1 MKYETLLDPAVSLLE
16 LVNRQVFSAAQAV
29 AVSADSEVLTYA
41 ELDRQSN
48 QLAHYLISAGVG
60 REHVVALHLKRSPAF
75 IVAALATLKS
85 GAAYLPLDPDTP
97 TARVAFMLQDSG
109 ISAVVTSEELRGRV
123 PSGVWRVVDLARD
136 GAQIRRQVA
145 HAPGTEIHSEDLA
158 YVIYTSGST
167 GQPKG
172 VEVTHSSLSNMVTWQ
187 TRAFELTPAD
197 RASFMASVGFDP
209 AVWELWPYLA
219 AGVGLHVPKDVVR
232 KDAKALRKW
241 LLEQN
246 ITVCLAPTAMAE
258 SLLKLEWPTITP
270 LRILST
276 GGDYLRLRPSPT
288 LPFTLVNNYGPTE
301 YTVVATS
308 GVVEPA
314 RNNSLPS
321 IGRPIDNT
329 TVYILDEAMREVL
342 QGEAG
347 ELYLAGAGLARGY
360 RNRPQLTTQHFVANP
375 FGQEGSRLYRTGDLA
390 RVLPNGEIEFLG
402 RVDEQVK
409 VRGFRIEPNEITAA
423 LNSCEGVQT
432 STVVARQDH
441 RGEKRLIAYIVK
453 TAGSSLTAPELRDQ
467 LSKVLPDYMIPTAF
481 VQVDEIPTTMNDKV
495 DRQALPEPNTENM
508 LSEKSYVAPQS
519 MVEVRL
525 AAIISLLLDVGRVGV
540 NDSLFLLCGGHYSLL
555 ATQIVTL
562 ISDSFGVRLALRSL
576 FDHPTLGEISAE
588 IERLI
593 VEKIEANAPK
603 KDRERRLVAE
613 HKASEKS

>member
-1 MKYETLLDPAVSLLE
+1 
-16 LVNRQVFSAAQAV
+16 
-29 AVSADSEVLTYA
+29 
-41 ELDRQSN
+41 
-48 QLAHYLISAGVG
+48 
-60 REHVVALHLKRSPAF
+60 
-75 IVAALATLKS
+75 
-85 GAAYLPLDPDTP
+85 
-97 TARVAFMLQDSG
+97 
-109 ISAVVTSEELRGRV
+109 
-123 PSGVWRVVDLARD
+123 
-136 GAQIRRQVA
+136 
-145 HAPGTEIHSEDLA
+145 
-158 YVIYTSGST
+158 
-167 GQPKG
+167 
-172 VEVTHSSLSNMVTWQ
+172 
-187 TRAFELTPAD
+187 
-197 RASFMASVGFDP
+197 MASVGFDP

-219 AGVGLHVPKDVVR
+219 AGVGLRVPKDVVR

-276 GGDYLRLRPSPT
+276 RGDYRRLRPSPT

-308 GVVEPA
+308 GVGEPA
-314 RNNSLPS
+314 VNNSLPS

-453 TAGSSLTAPELRDQ
+453 TAGSSLTAPELRYQ
-467 LSKVLPDYMIPTAF
+467 LSKVLPEYMIPTAF

-540 NDSLFLLCGGHYSLL
+540 NDSLFLLCGGH
-555 ATQIVTL
+555 
-562 ISDSFGVRLALRSL
+562 
-576 FDHPTLGEISAE
+576 
-588 IERLI
+588 
-593 VEKIEANAPK
+593 
-603 KDRERRLVAE
+603 
-613 HKASEKS
+613 